1 MNIALDSSSIEK
13 MFVGWHKQAKEILT
27 VKIINKSTNSEDSK
41 QANYKDRS
49 RDVLAYAIKNEL
61 SLL

>member
-1 MNIALDSSSIEK
+1 MNIALDSSLIEK

-27 VKIINKSTNSEDSK
+27 VKIISKSTNSEDSK
-41 QANYKDRS
+41 QATYKDRS
-49 RDVLAYAIKNEL
+49 RDVYAYAIKNEF